1 MVKKKESDIAKDC
14 AVQMGKIAEVN
25 EQYFVGLL
33 WSDPLNYADY
43 VENLDESEFMH
54 KNWGFYF
61 DLGLKMYKEGIAKFD
76 RITVHMKVK
85 EYGVNDLFTEHGKLK
100 AIEDTSNIV
109 GENIQNIEYYY
120 ETIKRNS
127 VIMKL
132 YRLFGNKV
140 FIDYKNYIW
149 NNLTREQLL
158 TYWNDELN
166 KLSLESVNNYEAEN
180 LYIDPEEFFKKLE
193 EDSADMLPY
202 YKSVLF
208 NKISQGVPRGHVTM
222 IGGFGGTGKSSIVAE
237 KFIMSCMEKKEKL
250 IVILNEED
258 AQALR
263 QKIVLSIL
271 YNEMKTGID
280 RKRFVNGELTD
291 KDKKKITEAFKIMN
305 EYFDG
310 DESLIKVIFME
321 KYIIKDLEK
330 IVKYWVN
337 RGYTNLLID
346 THKVSDNSKHDTRW
360 ETFVEDMKTI
370 YGWTRK
376 NAGGMNLRTVVTF
389 QLSDIAIR
397 NRYLDFE
404 AIGEGKK
411 AKNEASIMY
420 MFRPIW
426 SDEYKE
432 GKNEVQCWKLKKK
445 ENSDGYKKE
454 YFLLE
459 ENDDTTYY
467 FLFTPKNRFGSAN
480 DNGQAVLVLKVMMNA
495 NHFEEVGWCHIAN
508 DKSRR

>member
-1 MVKKKESDIAKDC
+1 MSKKKEEEIVQEC
-14 AVQMGKIAEVN
+14 ANQMGKLAEVN

-33 WSDPLNYADY
+33 WSDPLNYSEYMDK
-43 VENLDESEFMH
+43 LDESEFLH
-54 KNWGFYF
+54 KNWGFYY

-85 EYGVNDLFTEHGKLK
+85 EYGVNDLFNEYGKSK
-100 AIEDTSNIV
+100 AIEDTASIVEDNIK
-109 GENIQNIEYYY
+109 NIDYYY

-127 VIMKL
+127 TLKKL
-132 YRLFGNKV
+132 FKLFGNKV
-140 FIDYKNYIW
+140 FIDNKKYVWSK
-149 NNLTREQLL
+149 LSREQLIV
-158 TYWNDELN
+158 YWNNELN
-166 KLSLESVNNYEAEN
+166 KLSLETVNHYEAEN
-180 LYIDPEEFFKKLE
+180 LYIKPDDFFKKLK

-202 YKSVLF
+202 YRSKMLNS
-208 NKISQGVPRGHVTM
+208 ISQGIPRGHVTM

-237 KFIMSCMEKKEKL
+237 KYIMSCIEHKEKL
-250 IVILNEED
+250 IAVLNEED

-263 QKIVLSIL
+263 QKVVLSIL

-280 RKRFVNGELTD
+280 RKRFVNGKLQEKD
-291 KDKKKITEAFKIMN
+291 KDKIAKAFEIMK

-310 DESLIKVIFME
+310 NEAIIKVIFME

-337 RGYTNLLID
+337 RGYTNLLVD
-346 THKVSDNSKHDTRW
+346 THKVSDDSKYDSRW

-376 NAGGMNLRTVVTF
+376 NAGGNNLRTIVTF
-389 QLSDIAIR
+389 QLADSAIR

-404 AIGEGKK
+404 AIGEGRK
-411 AKNEASIMY
+411 AKNEASVMY

-426 SDEYKE
+426 SDEYE
-432 GKNEVQCWKLKKK
+432 GGKNEVKCWKLKKK
-445 ENSDGYKKE
+445 KNGDGYDKIH
-454 YFLLE
+454 FSLE
-459 ENDDTTYY
+459 EDESYY

-480 DNGQAVLVLKVMMNA
+480 DNGQAVLVLKPMMNA
-495 NHFEEVGWCHIAN
+495 NHFEEVGFCHIAN